1 MRGVWNPW
9 MMMALSWQLMPS
21 GVFGKGGRSVDPEGE
36 IWHTDP
42 STLRDVVVDRAA
54 MKARLGEYPSLER
67 VWALA
72 LLDRGE
78 QAVAEGQALLA
89 GSADRFRPLLVLA
102 HAYQRQYRWHEAA
115 LLQEEALRLAHSPAM
130 EALVRYELGRRFFDE
145 ALYRDAAAELEWA
158 YDLYRTAGRERLAR
172 VCRQALQRAREVL
185 VATGAADNRS
195 L

>member
-1 MRGVWNPW
+1 

-78 QAVAEGQALLA
+78 QAVAEGKALLA